1 MRTCKPIDA
10 NSCLFIVTTSRP
22 KASWKSTCGRIPDDA
37 AVAGED
43 GALTEHGEATREAGP
58 RWRRMAGASG
68 PRAAGRAGAPRSPS
82 RCRRRRRRTAPR
94 PSPRRPPGTGGTG
107 PRSWWSTTNPGHERR
122 RDGRLGGTGPRS
134 WWSTTTRTR
143 GARCAT
149 LAAAGY
155 APALEPEVASRRE
168 LLLDRPIDQ
177 LTRFTLLPS
186 AVPIAQ
192 PPAGERS
199 PAVRVQWWAPCP
211 RTEVGMLAHG
221 PASYWLRSPANRSSP
236 PWSSQRN
243 PDPPPGGLRCHV
255 VRSSRT

>member
-10 NSCLFIVTTSRP
+10 NYCLFIVTTSRP
-22 KASWKSTCGRIPDDA
+22 KASWKSTCGRIPGDA

-122 RDGRLGGTGPRS
+122 RGGRLGGTGPRS

-155 APALEPEVASRRE
+155 APATAAGPGEVARLVAARQFA
-168 LLLDRPIDQ
+168 LAVLD
-177 LTRFTLLPS
+177 L
-186 AVPIAQ
+186 V
-192 PPAGERS
+192 
-199 PAVRVQWWAPCP
+199 
-211 RTEVGMLAHG
+211 
-221 PASYWLRSPANRSSP
+221 
-236 PWSSQRN
+236 
-243 PDPPPGGLRCHV
+243 PPGVDGIQLVRTLPALAGLPAI
-255 VRSSRT
+255 SRAKNP